1 MSRTVALLIHYDG
14 TGFRG
19 FQRQKDLKQPTIQ
32 GSLESALS
40 SLHDAPVAIIAAG
53 RTDAGVH
60 ARGQVISYIDTAQ
73 TRTLDEIVRGT
84 NAFLP
89 AAIAVRSACEVSS
102 SFHARRSALS
112 RSYRYSMFIDS
123 VRDPLRERF
132 ALRIQKQ
139 LNVAAMRLC
148 AQAFTGK
155 HDFAVFGQSPTKRK
169 GFPQPSTVRDLR
181 LAEVRQVSDEVYC
194 DFTANAFLTGMVRR
208 MVGVLLL
215 AGENKIEPDAAAAI
229 LAVRSPIHPGAA
241 AAPQGL
247 CLTHVEYD
255 PGALQWPAQQQNGEY
270 YGKDL

>member
-19 FQRQKDLKQPTIQ
+19 FQRQKDLKQPTVQ
-32 GSLESALS
+32 GTLESALS
-40 SLHDAPVAIIAAG
+40 CLHNFPVAVIAAG

-60 ARGQVISYIDTAQ
+60 ARGQVISYIDAAGV
-73 TRTLDEIVRGT
+73 RTMDEIVRGT

-89 AAIAVRSACEVSS
+89 AAIAVRSACEAAA

-112 RSYRYSMFIDS
+112 RSYRYSLFIDS

-132 ALRIQKQ
+132 ALRVHQQ
-139 LNVAAMRLC
+139 LNIAAMRRC
-148 AQAFTGK
+148 AQVFVGE
-155 HDFAVFGQSPTKRK
+155 HDFAAFGQSPTKRK
-169 GFPQPSTVRDLR
+169 GFPQPSTVRNLR
-181 LAEVRQVSDEVYC
+181 LAEVQQVYDEVYC

-215 AGENKIEPDAAAAI
+215 VGENKIEPEAAAAI
-229 LAVRSPIHPGAA
+229 LATRSPIHPGAA

-247 CLTHVEYD
+247 CLTNVEYY